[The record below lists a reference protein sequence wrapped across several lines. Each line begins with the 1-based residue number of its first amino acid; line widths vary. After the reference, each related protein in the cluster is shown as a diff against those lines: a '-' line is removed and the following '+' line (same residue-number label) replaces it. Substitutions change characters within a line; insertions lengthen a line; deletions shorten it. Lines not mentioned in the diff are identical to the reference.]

1 MVTGLQA
8 MNLKIKKGGKNMSP
22 EEQKAFQRIFLKIF
36 NQEWFDGFETSIKMD
51 EAEMQAFGQPELEEE
66 ELGLDGRPINDQ
78 IIRDT
83 YPQAKAWFL
92 TFWDLFKVECYN
104 NKIILGRHAAKELC
118 FNFLPHEDIWDNL
131 IDEDHEFLCFQDMK
145 AKLEEEKAY
154 QAALQEKDKEEQEK
168 ISRRREIRLLVR
180 QNFIQSAD
188 SSLPQKRLAIPFDQE
203 LNQFIDNLEQQGIQ
217 TTPNEIATVIQRG
230 LPHIPLEILRLILN
244 HEKRIANI
252 QPTEQEPILELTE
265 EYMEPLEPD
274 VMQTSEPEIDPK
286 TNQLIIM
293 QREYTIG
300 FQGLTEAFEDLA
312 KQDHSPME
320 FYNKFKGLLDTIH
333 AYCQK
338 NNKLAQYI
346 KLVHKLQQTY
356 EQKWDRENQTD
367 YGLKI
372 GFIYSGLGL
381 KHAQLAE
388 AMPSAFGN
396 GSKFTCK

>member
-1 MVTGLQA
+1 
-8 MNLKIKKGGKNMSP
+8 MSP
-22 EEQKAFQRIFLKIF
+22 EEQKAFQRIFLQIF

-51 EAEMQAFGQPELEEE
+51 EAEMQAFGQTELDEEDY
-66 ELGLDGRPINDQ
+66 GLDGRPLNDQ

-104 NKIILGRHAAKELC
+104 NKIILERHAAKELC
-118 FNFLPHEDIWDNL
+118 FTFLPREDIWEDL
-131 IDEDHEFLCFQDMK
+131 LDEDHEFLCFKDMK
-145 AKLEEEKAY
+145 AKLKEEKDY
-154 QAALQEKDKEEQEK
+154 QKAIKEKDPKEQEK
-168 ISRRREIRLLVR
+168 IARRREIRILVR

-188 SSLPQKRLAIPFDQE
+188 SSLPQKRLAVPFAEE
-203 LNQFIDNLEQQGIQ
+203 LSQFIENLEKQGLQ
-217 TTPNEIATVIQRG
+217 TTPNEIATVIKG
-230 LPHIPLEILRLILN
+230 VLPHIPLEILKLILN
-244 HEKRIANI
+244 YQQRIANI
-252 QPTEQEPILELTE
+252 QPYTTEQEPILELTD
-265 EYMEPLEPD
+265 EYMEPLEPEII
-274 VMQTSEPEIDPK
+274 QTSEPEIDPQ

-300 FQGLTEAFEDLA
+300 FQGLLEAFEVLA
-312 KQDHSPME
+312 KQDHGPME
-320 FYNKFKGLLDTIH
+320 FYNKFKELLDTIH
-333 AYCQK
+333 THCQK
-338 NNKLAQYI
+338 QDKLAQYL

-356 EQKWDRENQTD
+356 MQKWDREDQTA

-396 GSKFTCK
+396 GSKFTCQ

>member
-1 MVTGLQA
+1 
-8 MNLKIKKGGKNMSP
+8 MSP
-22 EEQKAFQRIFLKIF
+22 EEQKAFQLIFLQIF

-66 ELGLDGRPINDQ
+66 ELGLNGKPINDQ

-104 NKIILGRHAAKELC
+104 NKIILERHAAKELC
-118 FNFLPHEDIWDNL
+118 FTFLPRADIWEDL
-131 IDEDHEFLCFQDMK
+131 LDEDHEFLCFKDMK
-145 AKLEEEKAY
+145 AKLEEEKSYKTAIK
-154 QAALQEKDKEEQEK
+154 EKDREEQEK
-168 ISRRREIRLLVR
+168 IKRRREIRLLVR

-188 SSLPQKRLAIPFDQE
+188 SSLPQKRLAVPFNQE
-203 LNQFIDNLEQQGIQ
+203 LSQFIDNLEQQGIQ
-217 TTPNEIATVIQRG
+217 TTPNEIATVIHGVLQ
-230 LPHIPLEILRLILN
+230 HIPRKVLQLILN
-244 HEKRIANI
+244 YEERIANI
-252 QPTEQEPILELTE
+252 QPCIEEQPILELTD
-265 EYMEPLEPD
+265 EYIEPLEPD
-274 VMQTSEPEIDPK
+274 IIQTSEPEIDPK

-333 AYCQK
+333 THCQK
-338 NNKLAQYI
+338 NNKLALYL

-356 EQKWDRENQTD
+356 VQKWDRKDQTD